1 MPSPA
6 DKRKIVKK
14 RTKKFPRF
22 QADRFKRM
30 NPAWRKPRGID
41 GRVRRRFKG
50 STLCPKIGYG
60 SDKKT
65 RFRLKSGF
73 YKFLV
78 RCPADLEMLLMH
90 NEKYAVEIAH
100 NVGAKKRK
108 EIVERA
114 DQLRLYVWD
123 LTQNRQKLWCSLQ
136 GIKCSFYFIRFRS
149 QVSLGHKPECS
160 PQNGGEQ
167 LRHWKRKR
175 HCAIDRG
182 KRWEKT

>member
-1 MPSPA
+1 MEYNSKTENTWKQTRIGTVIVMLTILHRDFQSVVELPFGADTEVAMPTPA

-14 RTKKFPRF
+14 RTKKFTRF

-65 RFRLKSGF
+65 RFRLKNGF
-73 YKFLV
+73 YKFVV

-90 NEKYAVEIAH
+90 NEKYAVEVAH

-114 DQLRLYVWD
+114 DQLRLYVGR
-123 LTQNRQKLWCSLQ
+123 L
-136 GIKCSFYFIRFRS
+136 
-149 QVSLGHKPECS
+149 SLGTF
-160 PQNGGEQ
+160 QNVP
-167 LRHWKRKR
+167 
-175 HCAIDRG
+175 
-182 KRWEKT
+182 

>member
-1 MPSPA
+1 MPTPA

-14 RTKKFPRF
+14 RTKKFTRF

-50 STLCPKIGYG
+50 STLMPKIGYG

-65 RFRLKSGF
+65 RFRLKNGF
-73 YKFLV
+73 YKFVV
-78 RCPADLEMLLMH
+78 RSPADLEMLLMH
-90 NEKYAVEIAH
+90 NEKYCVEVAH

-114 DQLRLYVWD
+114 DQLRLYVTNRNAR
-123 LTQNRQKLWCSLQ
+123 LRTEEQN
-136 GIKCSFYFIRFRS
+136 
-149 QVSLGHKPECS
+149 
-160 PQNGGEQ
+160 
-167 LRHWKRKR
+167 
-175 HCAIDRG
+175 
-182 KRWEKT
+182 

>member
-114 DQLRLYVWD
+114 DQLRLYVQ
-123 LTQNRQKLWCSLQ
+123 LSVPVQVQAVNRTGACLMRTGHAVSCGSCKERWVCS
-136 GIKCSFYFIRFRS
+136 K
-149 QVSLGHKPECS
+149 GHQQERTP
-160 PQNGGEQ
+160 PHRGEQ
-167 LRHWKRKR
+167 VRRN
-175 HCAIDRG
+175 D
-182 KRWEKT
+182 

>member
-1 MPSPA
+1 MAAPA

-30 NPAWRKPRGID
+30 NQAWRKPRGID
-41 GRVRRRFKG
+41 GRVRRKFKG
-50 STLCPKIGYG
+50 STVMPNVGYG

-65 RFRLKSGF
+65 RYRLRNGF

-78 RCPADLEMLLMH
+78 HTPADLEMLLMH

-108 EIVERA
+108 AIVERA
-114 DQLRLYVWD
+114 DQLRLTV
-123 LTQNRQKLWCSLQ
+123 TNR
-136 GIKCSFYFIRFRS
+136 FAR
-149 QVSLGHKPECS
+149 
-160 PQNGGEQ
+160 
-167 LRHWKRKR
+167 LRT
-175 HCAIDRG
+175 
-182 KRWEKT
+182 EENE